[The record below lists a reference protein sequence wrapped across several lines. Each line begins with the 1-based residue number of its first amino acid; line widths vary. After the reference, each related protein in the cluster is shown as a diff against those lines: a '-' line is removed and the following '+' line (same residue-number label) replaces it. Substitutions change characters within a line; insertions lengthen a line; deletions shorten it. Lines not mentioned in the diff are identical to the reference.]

1 MFKGPMVAIVTPFKN
16 NEIDEGALRKLVNFQ
31 IENGTM
37 GIIPCG
43 TTGESATL
51 SYEEHERVIKIVI
64 DEVNKRVPVIAGTG
78 SNSTKEAI
86 ELTKAAKEMGAD
98 AALMITPY
106 YNKPTQEGLYEHYK
120 KVAEEVNIP
129 IIMYNVPGRTAVN
142 MLPETVAKLAKI
154 PNILGIKDATGSVN
168 VLTEMIELTKGEEF
182 YFLSGDDFIYF
193 PFLCIGGHGVISVV
207 SNVAPKLMR
216 EVYDAVNKGE
226 YEKARELHFKVFK
239 IAKAMFLQTNPIP
252 VKKALALM
260 GMIKDEIRLPLVS
273 MDGEPLERLKM
284 ILKEEG
290 LIS

>member
-16 NEIDEGALRKLVNFQ
+16 NEIDEEALRKLVNFQ

-64 DEVNKRVPVIAGTG
+64 DEVKKRVPVVAGTG
-78 SNSTKEAI
+78 SNNTKEAI

-98 AALMITPY
+98 AALLITPY

-120 KVAEEVNIP
+120 TVAKEVNIP

-154 PNILGIKDATGSVN
+154 PNIMGIKDATGSIN
-168 VLTEMIELTKGEEF
+168 VLTEMIELTRNEEF
-182 YFLSGDDFIYF
+182 YFLSGDDFIYY
-193 PFLCIGGHGVISVV
+193 PFLCVGGHGVISVV
-207 SNVAPKLMR
+207 ANVAPKLMR
-216 EVYDAVNKGE
+216 ELYDAILNNDF
-226 YEKARELHFKVFK
+226 EKAQNLHFKVYNL
-239 IAKAMFLQTNPIP
+239 AKGMFLQTNPIP
-252 VKKALALM
+252 VKKALYLM
-260 GMIKDEIRLPLVS
+260 GMIEDEIRLPLVS
-273 MDGEPLERLKM
+273 MSGEPLEKLKN
-284 ILKEEG
+284 ILESSG
-290 LIS
+290 LI

>member
-16 NEIDEGALRKLVNFQ
+16 NEIDEEALRKLVNFQ

-51 SYEEHERVIKIVI
+51 SYEEHERVIKIVVE
-64 DEVNKRVPVIAGTG
+64 EVNKRVPVIAGTG

-86 ELTKAAKEMGAD
+86 ELTKAAKELGAD

-106 YNKPTQEGLYEHYK
+106 YNKPTQEGLYYHYK

-142 MLPETVAKLAKI
+142 MLPETVGKLAKI
-154 PNILGIKDATGSVN
+154 PNILGIKDATGSLN
-168 VLTEMIELTKGEEF
+168 VLTEMIELTQGEEF

-193 PFLCIGGHGVISVV
+193 PFLCVGGHGVISVV
-207 SNVAPKLMR
+207 ANIAPKIMR
-216 EVYDAVNKGE
+216 ELFDAVENNDINKA
-226 YEKARELHFKVFK
+226 KNLHFKVYNL
-239 IAKAMFLQTNPIP
+239 AKGMFIQTNPIP
-252 VKKALALM
+252 VKKALYLM
-260 GMIKDEIRLPLVS
+260 GMIEDEIRLPLVS
-273 MDGEPLERLKM
+273 MDGEPLEKLKK
-284 ILKEEG
+284 ILSENG
-290 LIS
+290 LI

>member
-16 NEIDEGALRKLVNFQ
+16 NEIDEEALRKLVNFQ

-51 SYEEHERVIKIVI
+51 SYDEHERVIKIVI
-64 DEVNKRVPVIAGTG
+64 EEVNKRVPVIAGTG

-120 KVAEEVNIP
+120 KVAEEVDIP

-154 PNILGIKDATGSVN
+154 PNIMGIKDATGSVN

-182 YFLSGDDFIYF
+182 YFLSGDDFIYY

-207 SNVAPKLMR
+207 ANVAPKLMR
-216 EVYDAVNKGE
+216 ELYDAVVNNNFS
-226 YEKARELHFKVFK
+226 KAKELHFKVFRL
-239 IAKAMFLQTNPIP
+239 AKAMFLQTNPIP
-252 VKKALALM
+252 VKKSLALM
-260 GMIKDEIRLPLVS
+260 GMIEDEIRLPLVS
-273 MDGEPLERLKM
+273 MSGEPLEKLKK
-284 ILKEEG
+284 ILKQEE
-290 LIS
+290 LI